1 MPMLNENSTSHYLR
15 RTFTANLLA
24 GGADLR
30 SVQEIFGYASVTTT
44 QIYTRVT
51 TNRKNRF

>member
-1 MPMLNENSTSHYLR
+1 MLNENSTSHYLR